1 MSEPNIVDL
10 ARSLEKLVEKLE
22 KAKGS
27 CPFTDEEIAQMKRAG
42 QLVEWFDTAGWI
54 GKRIML
60 LTGSIVLLISQWEGI
75 LAWFKGA
82 K

>member
-10 ARSLEKLVEKLE
+10 ARSLEKLIEKLE
-22 KAKGS
+22 KNKGS
-27 CPFTDEEIAQMKRAG
+27 CQFTDEEIAQMKRAG
-42 QLVEWFDTAGWI
+42 ELVQFFDTAGWI

-60 LTGSIVLLISQWEGI
+60 LTGSIVLLISQWDGI
-75 LAWFKGA
+75 LQWFKGG

>member
-10 ARSLEKLVEKLE
+10 ARSLEKLIEKLE
-22 KAKGS
+22 KSKEA

-42 QLVEWFDTAGWI
+42 ELVQWFDTAGWI

-60 LTGSIVLLISQWEGI
+60 LTGSIVLLISQWDGI
-75 LAWFKGA
+75 LQWFKGG